1 MNQLPPTPPDDDGKN
16 DAPKFGRLLIL
27 LLFGVAMVVAITF
40 GSEAYF
46 TNAAQTAPAR

>member
-1 MNQLPPTPPDDDGKN
+1 MSKLPPTPPEDDGN
-16 DAPKFGRLLIL
+16 NGAPKFGRLLIL

-46 TNAAQTAPAR
+46 TNAAQTASAP